1 MLISNLKKEENPA
14 ESEDD
19 INYDNL
25 CYICYDEINND
36 SEKVVLSCNHHYH
49 YQCVLLVFKSNNGK
63 KQCPYCRSPSGY
75 LPLKP
80 GMLPIKNI
88 HAEYKKDKNVPIN
101 FIPGRCK
108 HILKRG
114 PKAGNQCSL
123 KIKYDSGYCRIHH
136 KKYLEKESHNS
147 TLSNPSNSTS
157 SIHLVPPAISPPPPP
172 SVSPPLEIYDS
183 DSPPIFLQSPPS
195 IA

>member
-1 MLISNLKKEENPA
+1 MLIHNLEKDENPVNSS
-14 ESEDD
+14 ESEDNT
-19 INYDNL
+19 NYDNL
-25 CYICYDEINND
+25 CYICYDEIKND
-36 SEKVVLSCNHHYH
+36 SDKVVLNCKHHYH
-49 YQCVLLVFKSNNGK
+49 YQCALLVFKSNNGK

-75 LPLKP
+75 LPLHP

-88 HAEYKKDKNVPIN
+88 HAEYKKDKNIQIN

-114 PKAGNQCSL
+114 PKSGNQCSL

-157 SIHLVPPAISPPPPP
+157 SISPLP
-172 SVSPPLEIYDS
+172 VSPPLEIYDS
-183 DSPPIFLQSPPS
+183 DSPPPFLDASVS